1 MSGPQKLA
9 IENEIREA
17 SYSFHKLLQLVSYQF
32 IKEKLGFESV
42 KLLEE
47 FWRQKAYESL
57 ASVNIAQSR
66 RNPFITQQQ
75 PRNDTNFT
83 STFNLST
90 GKIIP
95 KQRKNSRSRRGL
107 INIGGDI
114 LHSIFGVSTDKQ
126 VEDAKNQAH
135 NEYLRILNSA
145 RSIEVRAE
153 KAQHRVTDAL
163 THLEQAQALANLRD
177 REDRVET
184 FLQISSIWGKINNL
198 LLYLLS
204 LADEVGDRITL
215 LQSGQVPP
223 IVNAQQLTQL
233 IKEGADK
240 FNELVFPYDVKELNS
255 RTLTNYLSLL
265 HVQRSDSPYLYYLL
279 IPFVADIEKY
289 KLYKIEKFPIATE
302 NKTLMINQDI
312 SPFLAV
318 SQGQN
323 IAVPTLEHC
332 NKLLEANSYLC
343 DLNKPKLRGSSQ
355 RKWSKLSNFCFLLK
369 KCLQAWGHYVPNF

>member
-1 MSGPQKLA
+1 MAHYTILFIFTFLNIICYPHTALADQVDTEIREPYPSLGSLVSNHGTVHFIAGVMIATVKLESQIYIENQLEIVFTKGLDILTLFRHGGISLSGPQKLA

-75 PRNDTNFT
+75 PRNDSRTNFT

-145 RSIEVRAE
+145 
-153 KAQHRVTDAL
+153 
-163 THLEQAQALANLRD
+163 
-177 REDRVET
+177 
-184 FLQISSIWGKINNL
+184 
-198 LLYLLS
+198 
-204 LADEVGDRITL
+204 
-215 LQSGQVPP
+215 
-223 IVNAQQLTQL
+223 
-233 IKEGADK
+233 
-240 FNELVFPYDVKELNS
+240 
-255 RTLTNYLSLL
+255 
-265 HVQRSDSPYLYYLL
+265 
-279 IPFVADIEKY
+279 
-289 KLYKIEKFPIATE
+289 
-302 NKTLMINQDI
+302 
-312 SPFLAV
+312 
-318 SQGQN
+318 
-323 IAVPTLEHC
+323 
-332 NKLLEANSYLC
+332 
-343 DLNKPKLRGSSQ
+343 
-355 RKWSKLSNFCFLLK
+355 
-369 KCLQAWGHYVPNF
+369 